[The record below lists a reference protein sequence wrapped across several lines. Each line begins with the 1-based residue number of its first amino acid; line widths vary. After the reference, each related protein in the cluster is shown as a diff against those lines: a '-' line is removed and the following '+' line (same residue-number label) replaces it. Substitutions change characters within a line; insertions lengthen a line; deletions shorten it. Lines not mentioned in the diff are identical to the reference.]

1 MRPSDN
7 VLTFR
12 SMLSQQLQNPQQAQ
26 QGQSQPNQQ
35 YVQPQQPNQN
45 AALTQQIREFASKN
59 PQAIAD
65 ISRRVGDN
73 QQALLAELTQM
84 VASSQSLAP
93 QQPQQLRQPS
103 FNLDQMQQTYPA
115 PSPQSQH
122 HHQRMGS
129 TDSYQ
134 FQGMPN
140 SSMPNGAVQ
149 GAASI
154 DYSKLDAAMK
164 TARMVTPQM
173 SANSLPL
180 VSPNNSI
187 NQVTPQMQAQQLQQ
201 PQPLA
206 PPPVPQRSSSQS
218 VITGNSSAT
227 DVQAMI
233 QTWGDKQLLKST
245 ESLVSKI
252 NVINQNP
259 VSRCFV
265 TQGRV

>member
-1 MRPSDN
+1 
-7 VLTFR
+7 
-12 SMLSQQLQNPQQAQ
+12 MLSQQLQNPQQAQ

-35 YVQPQQPNQN
+35 FVQPQQPN
-45 AALTQQIREFASKN
+45 AAFSQQIRDFASQN

-73 QQALLAELTQM
+73 QQALLSELAQM
-84 VASSQSLAP
+84 VAKSQSMT
-93 QQPQQLRQPS
+93 QQQSQQLRQPS

-122 HHQRMGS
+122 HQRLGS

-134 FQGMPN
+134 FQGMSN
-140 SSMPNGAVQ
+140 AAMPTGGMQ
-149 GAASI
+149 GAALI

-173 SANSLPL
+173 SANTLPL
-180 VSPNNSI
+180 VSPNNSV
-187 NQVTPQMQAQQLQQ
+187 NQVTPQIQAQQLQQ

-206 PPPVPQRSSSQS
+206 PPPVPQRSSSQGG
-218 VITGNSSAT
+218 ITGNSSAT

-245 ESLVSKI
+245 ESLVAKI
-252 NVINQNP
+252 NLINQNP
-259 VSRCFV
+259 VSEGLIRELRDEV
-265 TQGRV
+265 SNQ